1 MRVRRNPEVPKWLIA
16 IGGLAAAGG
25 IWWWWSRRYAAF
37 QVQAARQALATA
49 TKQAII
55 SAVPPQNIPS
65 VPGLTPAQVKELM
78 EHPETRSGAGHFNG
92 VQAIEAQANTGAGH
106 F

>member
-1 MRVRRNPEVPKWLIA
+1 MRTRRNPEVPKWLLAVIGLGAVGGA
-16 IGGLAAAGG
+16 IY
-25 IWWWWSRRYAAF
+25 WWRSRSTKDA
-37 QVQAARQALATA
+37 QALATA

-55 SAVPPQNIPS
+55 SAVPPQNIPN

-78 EHPETRSGAGHFNG
+78 EHPEARSGAGHFNG
-92 VQAIEAQANTGAGH
+92 VQAIEARANTGAGH